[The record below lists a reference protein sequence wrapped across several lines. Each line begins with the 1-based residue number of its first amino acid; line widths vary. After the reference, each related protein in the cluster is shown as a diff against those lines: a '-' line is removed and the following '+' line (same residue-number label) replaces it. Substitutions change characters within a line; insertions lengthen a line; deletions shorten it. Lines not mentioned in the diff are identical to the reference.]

1 MTLATS
7 PRQAGRAIPRALPRP
22 KPRDA
27 VIALVIAAHGLL
39 IWLLVH
45 HTRIELESSASAS
58 ASASAASGGRSIAV
72 QLVSRP
78 AAAAPVSPAPPAPV
92 PVPRPVA
99 TPRKAPAHTKAP
111 PVLNTEA
118 PSTREVARRAPLA
131 AAAPPP
137 SVTTSA
143 PVQPA
148 ASATPATAATPS
160 NDATHPP
167 APGASRPSLDTKQ
180 ISSGDMARL
189 GCRIPAPVYPAKARR
204 LGQAGV
210 VTLRVTVAAD
220 GHVARAL
227 VSRSSGYPALDDAAV
242 EALQAGRCQP
252 YLENGMPRQVEASQ
266 PIAFHLDD

>member
-45 HTRIELESSASAS
+45 HTRIELES
-58 ASASAASGGRSIAV
+58 SASAASGGRSIAV

-118 PSTREVARRAPLA
+118 PSTREVARRAPPA

-143 PVQPA
+143 TVQPA
-148 ASATPATAATPS
+148 ASATPAAAATPS

-189 GCRIPAPVYPAKARR
+189 GCRIPPPVYPAKARR